1 MMDEQKPDDSVQEC
15 NMSEVNSGSP
25 SAPVEASGDL
35 NLDSAVQEV
44 ENELSGI
51 SDGLGGDSSDDSGMD
66 SENEIDA
73 AEATGQIS
81 KKEAIQLKKK
91 LKIKVDGQEM
101 EEELSWD
108 DEDGLKKHVQKSK
121 AFDKRAKEHAEYKS
135 QVEQF
140 FNALQ
145 TDLEG
150 TLERMGINLDDMSE
164 KRLSRKLE
172 ELKKSPEELERE
184 KMQKELEDYK
194 KKEKEAR
201 ERAEKAELE
210 RLKNEQS
217 AQIENEITEAL
228 DSANS
233 ILPKK
238 NPAVLQRIAQAMV
251 FAINK
256 GYTNVTAKDVI
267 PFVEQQ
273 YRQEYA
279 EMMRMVPD
287 DVFESLAT
295 KERLTNYRKA
305 QVKAK
310 APSVQKPQIKDT
322 GAVKT
327 KKEAPKVE
335 PFSTKSLLKLNPN
348 K

>member
-1 MMDEQKPDDSVQEC
+1 
-15 NMSEVNSGSP
+15 MSEVNSGAPASP
-25 SAPVEASGDL
+25 APVESSGDL

-51 SDGLGGDSSDDSGMD
+51 SDGLGGNDDGGDLD

-121 AFDKRAKEHAEYKS
+121 AFDKRAKEHAEYKA
-135 QVEQF
+135 QVEQA
-140 FNALQ
+140 FNMLQ
-145 TDLEG
+145 QDPEAFLEK
-150 TLERMGINLDDMSE
+150 LGINVDDLSE

-194 KKEKEAR
+194 RKEKEAR

-210 RLKNEQS
+210 RMKNEAS
-217 AQIENEITEAL
+217 AKIESDIYEAL

-251 FAINK
+251 FAISK
-256 GYTNVTAKDVI
+256 GYTDVTAKDVI

-273 YRQEYA
+273 YKQEYA

-287 DVFESLAT
+287 DVFEALAT

-322 GAVKT
+322 GATKT
-327 KKEAPKVE
+327 KKEAPKAE